1 MAQKKSASQ
10 QAADRTERE
19 ALDILQ
25 YLQENSDSLFS
36 GQSRKML
43 AKSLVADSD
52 RNKDLKELCKI
63 WAGCQS
69 PDRPPLA
76 AFIKFLETVWPQEKS
91 LSLFCSREKR
101 SGEDSPSLNNASRL
115 GFIGSLSSL
124 SSVLSPPSSVAGLSA
139 HCEGQLNAFLALIQ
153 TKNPLDYFLKNYL
166 AHTFPQNASIDTK
179 LIQSLT
185 GLLRSSGSR
194 DSLPQKSYKKFS
206 RLLDALPSE
215 PAWAPEWSRLI
226 VADTAAYSAS
236 VSSLFEPAYR
246 TLTELR
252 TQQAEARRD
261 SLRRSALLTRL
272 VRLLRARREASLL
285 HALLNADSL
294 RAGYPPLDGGILY
307 DPLRGHWDLWPAGA
321 ATETQVMAVEGGL
334 MARNPLGDVQDFP
347 VCIDFGTSST
357 VVALRERGRR
367 RLLRVGVRDWGQA
380 PRARHFENPTALEF
394 VDAAAFG
401 AAWQA
406 EEWRPHVSWQTLKC
420 SHQAREEMLSS
431 PDAAAVY
438 SGLTDIKTWARRN
451 ARGTET
457 PLRDQRGAAFLLSPA
472 AARERAA
479 ASPPAFNPLEIYA
492 FHLGLAINS
501 QYREN
506 GRIHDEYYL
515 SFPVAFDTPTRQC
528 IAEGFRRGLERSLP
542 ASLMQQEA
550 WRARPPLRVY
560 IGADEPVAY
569 AAGILTDSGL
579 EPVGSGLPF
588 GVFDFGGGTTDF
600 AFGLYRWA
608 TPEEEAANGWESVI
622 QLLDVAG
629 EPQLGG
635 EALLHLLCFALV
647 CDNLDTLLHRG
658 AGIPF
663 LLPPGE
669 ISPAGG
675 ETIFTDCLPARAN
688 TIRLCEALRPLWE
701 NGKDAFD
708 PGDEG
713 ILRVTLKDRSGAD
726 MGLVSLKADADALT
740 DILRGRIRAA
750 VESFFLTFCQAFKV
764 YDAHPSEP
772 LHIFPAGN
780 ACRSPLVEECFHAVM
795 ADIAARHNLA
805 EDFFRLHAP
814 RLPDDA
820 SPEALTI
827 KTGVALGLLNAIP
840 GEGLGI
846 VYADAVRDPD
856 SLFRFSLG
864 TFRRGRLVPVLS
876 RHTPVGQ
883 WQELGMLRADVT
895 LTLGHS
901 ASPQA
906 LEGGV
911 VRGECAEHRLSWP
924 GEEAGHPV
932 FIRALSADR
941 AEVALDVSPD
951 CPDGRQS
958 RVLLLDD

>member
-1 MAQKKSASQ
+1 MAQTNSASQ

-36 GQSRKML
+36 GQSREML
-43 AKSLVADSD
+43 EESLVADSD

-76 AFIKFLETVWPQEKS
+76 VFIKFLETVWPQEKS
-91 LSLFCSREKR
+91 LSLFCSREKW
-101 SGEDSPSLNNASRL
+101 SIVDRL
-115 GFIGSLSSL
+115 SE
-124 SSVLSPPSSVAGLSA
+124 
-139 HCEGQLNAFLALIQ
+139 HCESQLNAFLALIQ

-166 AHTFPQNASIDTK
+166 FHNFNYAIDTTP
-179 LIQSLT
+179 LARLAE
-185 GLLRSSGSR
+185 LLRLSDRKTYAELSS
-194 DSLPQKSYKKFS
+194 
-206 RLLDALPSE
+206 LLDALPSE

-226 VADTAAYSAS
+226 VAGTAAYSAS

-272 VRLLRARREASLL
+272 VRLLRARREASPL

-713 ILRVTLKDRSGAD
+713 ILRATLKDRSGAD

-911 VRGECAEHRLSWP
+911 ARGECAEHRLSWP